1 MTSRADVD
9 AFLLTQPPVLRPQI
23 EALGYSALCHLA
35 EVGDVPGWAYPCG
48 FSVRWFPTR
57 GIAKRRWYQERQR
70 LLCQVG
76 GPGVYALG
84 PKPEATSLLDAYIWG
99 GGSLS

>member
-1 MTSRADVD
+1 MTSKADVD

-48 FSVRWFPTR
+48 FSVRWFPTH